1 MDAVGRARYRGQFQ
15 GLLKEVEGL
24 KELLD
29 DGGRVGRIV
38 ACIKHVITDIDV
50 FAK

>member
-1 MDAVGRARYRGQFQ
+1 MDAVGRARYRGQLQ
-15 GLLKEVEGL
+15 GLLKDVEGL
-24 KELLD
+24 EEQFD
-29 DGGRVGRIV
+29 DGGRAGRIA